1 MRNYFTKTRRG
12 RRLLKKIGVI
22 TLAVIIGLVIG
33 LLMKNAKAENLK
45 REQEM
50 VNTYVTCLKE
60 NWTQRDYCARQQGS
74 NYYYMDQLVKKYG
87 YKYIQKRY
95 DLYIVEDK

>member
-60 NWTQRDYCARQQGS
+60 NWTQRHYVLDNKGLTITIWT
-74 NYYYMDQLVKKYG
+74 NL
-87 YKYIQKRY
+87 
-95 DLYIVEDK
+95 